1 MNWSVS
7 AYLWACG
14 FAVAVV
20 LAGFL
25 LARGGAI
32 TGKNSKRM
40 SLLAA
45 TLLAAFGLWL
55 VVLSSLVMQQS
66 MLDLLVWY
74 AVLVFGCFALFWV
87 GVVGGLKF
95 YNFSHE
101 QDFGESS
108 ILSMQYLDSQMLL
121 SPDDQNWTFR
131 ETEIFA
137 PQGSANSGA
146 DTLLNEQKA
155 ASG

>member
-14 FAVAVV
+14 FTMAVV

-25 LARGGAI
+25 LSKANAI
-32 TGKNSKRM
+32 TSKNSKRVTLFA
-40 SLLAA
+40 STLA
-45 TLLAAFGLWL
+45 AAFGLWL
-55 VVLSSLVMQQS
+55 VVGASLVMQQS
-66 MLDLLVWY
+66 LLDLLVWY

-87 GVVGGLKF
+87 GVVAGLKI
-95 YNFSHE
+95 YGPSHE

-121 SPDDQNWTFR
+121 SPDDQNWTFK
-131 ETEIFA
+131 ETEMFTSESPA
-137 PQGSANSGA
+137 ASGA
-146 DTLLNEQKA
+146 DAPLNGQTV
-155 ASG
+155 SNP